1 MQPWSRKTGVLGK
14 MLFSFLKSLK
24 AQHKSSVSGGE
35 LRISLLIQLSVCST
49 TARLLIKKQ
58 ELGGCRF
65 IIWHVHIARHS

>member
-14 MLFSFLKSLK
+14 MLFSFIKSLK

-35 LRISLLIQLSVCST
+35 LRISLLIQLSVFCST
-49 TARLLIKKQ
+49 TARLLIKNQ

-65 IIWHVHIARHS
+65 MFGTCA